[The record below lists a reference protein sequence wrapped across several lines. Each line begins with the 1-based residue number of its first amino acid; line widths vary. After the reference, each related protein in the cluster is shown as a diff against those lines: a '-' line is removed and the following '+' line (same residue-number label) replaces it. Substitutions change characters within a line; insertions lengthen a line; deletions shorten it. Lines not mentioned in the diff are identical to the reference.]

1 MVFYRHIAFRPS
13 CGKCHFCN
21 TTRPSDITLADFWD
35 RGHHFPDVNQ
45 DNKGE
50 SLLLINTEKG
60 REIFDAV
67 KDRLDYFQTTT
78 DKVMQTH
85 LREPS
90 KIHPQA
96 KEFEEYYAKYGF
108 EPTMKHFGFIGWRY
122 KIKGLKK
129 IMVSIIRKF
138 IRNA

>member
-1 MVFYRHIAFRPS
+1 M
-13 CGKCHFCN
+13 
-21 TTRPSDITLADFWD
+21 
-35 RGHHFPDVNQ
+35 
-45 DNKGE
+45 
-50 SLLLINTEKG
+50 LINTEKG

>member
-1 MVFYRHIAFRPS
+1 MLFYQHIAFRPS
-13 CGKCHFCN
+13 CGKCHYCN

-35 RGHHFPDVNQ
+35 RGHHFPEVNS
-45 DNKGE
+45 DDKGE

-67 KDRLDYFQTTT
+67 KDKLDYFQTTT

-90 KIHPQA
+90 KIHPLA
-96 KEFEEYYAKYGF
+96 KQFKEYYAKHGF
-108 EPTMKHFGFIGWRY
+108 EPTIKRFGFIGWRY
-122 KIKGLKK
+122 KVNRLKGT
-129 IMVSIIRKF
+129 IVRFIRKF
-138 IRNA
+138 KTHA